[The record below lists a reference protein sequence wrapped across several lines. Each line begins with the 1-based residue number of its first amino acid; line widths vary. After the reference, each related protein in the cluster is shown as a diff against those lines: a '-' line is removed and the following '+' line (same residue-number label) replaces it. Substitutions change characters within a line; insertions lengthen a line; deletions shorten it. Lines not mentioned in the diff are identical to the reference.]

1 MLKWAA
7 IFFIISLIAA
17 MFGFTGIAAGFAA
30 LAKALFYIA
39 LTLFLIFLILGLT
52 IYRKLND

>member
-7 IFFIISLIAA
+7 IFFIVSLVAA
-17 MFGFTGIAAGFAA
+17 VFGFTGLAAGFAS

-39 LTLFLIFLILGLT
+39 LTIFLICLILGLT
-52 IYRKLND
+52 IYRKITD

>member
-7 IFFIISLIAA
+7 IFFVISIIAGI
-17 MFGFTGIAAGFAA
+17 FGFSGIAAGFAA

-39 LTLFLIFLILGLT
+39 LTLFLIFLILGFT
-52 IYRKLND
+52 IYRKITD